1 MNDDRR
7 GGRGRDIVAGAPLLS
22 QGAGTVSDT
31 EASRK
36 KTNKCFIF
44 IHFRNVGVYR
54 EM

>member
-7 GGRGRDIVAGAPLLS
+7 GGRGRDIMAGAPLLS

-31 EASRK
+31 EAIRK
-36 KTNKCFIF
+36 MTNKCFIF
-44 IHFRNVGVYR
+44 TLFRSAGVYR